1 MIFVF
6 FHHSV
11 QLRAVFIDLPS
22 GGNGVYQRPAPAPT
36 SPLGQSYTT
45 AISPPVLQLLLAE
58 QAAPRGALCAGQM
71 QTHFAAPGRKVESR
85 SGRAQAMAQ
94 KKAV

>member
-36 SPLGQSYTT
+36 SPLGQSCTT
-45 AISPPVLQLLLAE
+45 AISPPLLQQLLAE

-94 KKAV
+94 RKAV